1 MTKKK
6 WLNRIRYGCSAYIFT
21 IVRVNHY
28 VNVTGLLASTSQID
42 LKAAGT
48 FGPIQS
54 NRLLLWLLQFSWDH
68 NIFHRLKMWP
78 WPSSGLGSTCVMS
91 GHPNV
96 TTHLTFAPC
105 KVESGE
111 YRPNVP
117 AYLGCHK
124 EMKFGH
130 KYCHNGHKVWND
142 SNQCYPVLVSA
153 RSDRMWSGLKKLE
166 AVKRGQ
172 ERFSSG
178 SGFGTRC
185 SRQAVKIVEAAKVK
199 ASMRLKLQWL

>member
-1 MTKKK
+1 MLFLKKTTKKQSINNYWSDFCCLIKYVTKKK

-54 NRLLLWLLQFSWDH
+54 NRLLLWLLQLSWDH

-78 WPSSGLGSTCVMS
+78 WASSGLGSTCVMR

-105 KVESGE
+105 KVES
-111 YRPNVP
+111 RPNTGPTFLLIWAVTRRWS
-117 AYLGCHK
+117 LDTSIVITDT
-124 EMKFGH
+124 
-130 KYCHNGHKVWND
+130 KYETTVINAI
-142 SNQCYPVLVSA
+142 QC
-153 RSDRMWSGLKKLE
+153 
-166 AVKRGQ
+166 
-172 ERFSSG
+172 
-178 SGFGTRC
+178 
-185 SRQAVKIVEAAKVK
+185 
-199 ASMRLKLQWL
+199 